1 MLNINGTQINDGADF
16 RDRRKLYIYFI
27 APQRVDFVALVK
39 DLFKIYKT
47 RIWLHNSTASHVTS
61 QLASQSSFLQSTPQS
76 QQDPAHDYSLP
87 HLQPQ
92 YDYYRTQPRHSPG
105 QQQYLPMQQ
114 PVYSTNLAN
123 MGGGYY
129 SPQQQSYYPP
139 TSRIY
144 PPPPPPHHMPFSSS
158 SQPPP
163 GQW

>member
-1 MLNINGTQINDGADF
+1 MRWVTDC

-61 QLASQSSFLQSTPQS
+61 QLASQPSFHQAS
-76 QQDPAHDYSLP
+76 QQQEHPEYGVP

-92 YDYYRTQPRHSPG
+92 YDYFRSGPRQSPG
-105 QQQYLPMQQ
+105 QQQYLPMQPQ
-114 PVYSTNLAN
+114 PGPMYSPP
-123 MGGGYY
+123 GGYY
-129 SPQQQSYYPP
+129 SPPSQQYYPP
-139 TSRIY
+139 RTY
-144 PPPPPPHHMPFSSS
+144 PQPPPPPPPMPFQSSGP
-158 SQPPP
+158 PPP

>member
-1 MLNINGTQINDGADF
+1 MVLHSQNILTI

-61 QLASQSSFLQSTPQS
+61 QLASQPYMQSSQPSS
-76 QQDPAHDYSLP
+76 QQDSHDYNFP

-92 YDYYRTQPRHSPG
+92 YDYYRTQQRHSPG
-105 QQQYLPMQQ
+105 QQQYFPPVHNQPM
-114 PVYSTNLAN
+114 YSSNVS
-123 MGGGYY
+123 GGTYF
-129 SPQQQSYYPP
+129 SPQQQQYYPP
-139 TSRIY
+139 SARAY
-144 PPPPPPHHMPFSSS
+144 APPPPPPPPPPHMPPFQSSG
-158 SQPPP
+158 QPPP